1 LQNKCKANAFKNFAK
16 ELSGE
21 WQATFSE
28 NRFTHFRGENF
39 VTQKPINS
47 LRVAYQNEFC
57 FAVSW

>member
-1 LQNKCKANAFKNFAK
+1 MHLKTLPKNFPANGRQHFPK
-16 ELSGE
+16 IASRISG
-21 WQATFSE
+21 
-28 NRFTHFRGENF
+28 GVNF